1 MATAN
6 TSWWKHL
13 FSGPIKTRIIAIHA
27 ATALVIGLIY
37 SCCMIYILLE
47 AEAQLMTSAMES
59 MLTET
64 IDDDLSYGAPPR
76 LDPFSRLYIE
86 HDTKYEI
93 PERFRNLPEGYSE
106 YTDGEDL
113 HVFVKTI
120 NGKKY
125 IMTRSQDEFE
135 NWERHLFFTGLALL
149 SAIVLIS
156 LALGLWMAKRSFRP
170 LDKLLDET
178 RRLNQALKEG
188 RLDAESFSGQW
199 EQNEIGELA
208 ESFRITTARLQRLL
222 LSERQFASE
231 VSHELRTPL
240 TVMSTSIELLEQS
253 TNLDAHQKEI
263 IQRARRTAKR
273 MKELVSVFLNLV
285 RQDTARTEKIAEIAD
300 IVEENEPIWRHEA
313 EARGLRLTVERHGA
327 PHTEKYN
334 AILVASVLNNLVFN
348 AIRYTAKGRVGII
361 LGNRSFSVTD
371 TGSGI
376 SAAEKERIFD
386 TGYRGKQRLRQESA
400 GYGLGLSI
408 ASRICHIL
416 NWKITMTSREGEGT
430 TFTVTFHPDNEN
442 PS

>member
-6 TSWWKHL
+6 TPWWKHL

-47 AEAQLMTSAMES
+47 AEEQLMTSAMES
-59 MLTET
+59 MLMET
-64 IDDDLSYGAPPR
+64 IDDDLSYGDPPR
-76 LDPFSRLYIE
+76 LDPFSHLYIE
-86 HDTKYEI
+86 HDATYEI
-93 PERFRNLPEGYSE
+93 PERFRNLPDGYSE
-106 YTDGEDL
+106 YTNGEDL
-113 HVFVKTI
+113 HIFVKTV

-135 NWERHLFFTGLALL
+135 NWERQLFLNGLALL
-149 SAIVLIS
+149 SVIVLVS
-156 LALGLWMAKRSFRP
+156 LALGLWMAKQSFHP

-188 RLDAESFSGQW
+188 RFDTESFSGKW
-199 EQNEIGELA
+199 GQNEIGELA
-208 ESFRITTARLQRLL
+208 ESFRITTERLQRLL
-222 LSERQFASE
+222 LSERQFAAE

-253 TNLDAHQKEI
+253 GNLDTHQKKI
-263 IQRARRTAKR
+263 IERAKRTAQR
-273 MKELVSVFLNLV
+273 MKELVDVFLNLV
-285 RQDTARTEKIAEIAD
+285 RQDTTCTEKIAEIAD
-300 IVEENEPIWRHEA
+300 IIEENEPHWRQEA
-313 EARGLRLTVERHGA
+313 EARNLRLTVEQHGT
-327 PHTEKYN
+327 PHAEKYN

-348 AIRYTAKGRVGII
+348 AIRYTAKGHVGII
-361 LGNRSFSVTD
+361 LGNRSFSVID

-386 TGYRGKQRLRQESA
+386 TGYRGEQGLRQESA

-416 NWKITMTSREGEGT
+416 NWKITMESREGAGT
-430 TFTVTFHPDNEN
+430 TFTVIFHPENESS
-442 PS
+442 P